1 MNNTQPLPESGS
13 SSQST
18 DDYFKQPFKIGILGG
33 GQLGQML
40 LRPAISWNLDLHIL
54 DPDAAAPCSKSC
66 SNFTV
71 GNFSDFSTVINFGR
85 QVNLITIEIEGVN
98 TEALAQLEQEGVK
111 VYPQPHIIE
120 LIKDKRKQKQ
130 FYVEN
135 GIATS
140 EFVVVNSL
148 AEIAENEHFLPAF
161 NKIATG
167 GFDGRGVQKINK
179 ASDIHLGFDAPGI
192 LEKAVELEKE
202 LSVIVARNANGDCIC
217 YDPVELVYHE
227 QNMVDYLIAPADIP
241 AMIAADAQEIA
252 KEIANKLGI
261 VGLLAVE
268 LFLEKS
274 GRLLVNEVA
283 PRPHNSGHHS
293 IDACITSQ
301 FEQHWRAILGFP
313 LGSTALKQEAA
324 MVNLV
329 GAEGYNGPVMY
340 EGANQLLN
348 EKNVFLHLYGK
359 TSTRPYRKMGHFTIL
374 DHDRDRLIAKVE
386 RLKNKISVIS
396 NITD

>member
-1 MNNTQPLPESGS
+1 MSNTQPLAEEPY

-54 DPDAAAPCSKSC
+54 DPDPNAPCSKSC

-71 GNFSDFSTVINFGR
+71 GNFTDFETVLQFGR
-85 QVNLITIEIEGVN
+85 SVDLLTIEIEGVN
-98 TEALAQLEQEGVK
+98 TEALAQLEREGKK
-111 VYPQPHIIE
+111 VFPQPHIID

-130 FYVEN
+130 FYLDN
-135 GIATS
+135 GIETS
-140 EFVVVNSL
+140 DYVVVNSL
-148 AEIAENEHFLPAF
+148 SDIEANAHLLPAY

-167 GFDGRGVQKINK
+167 GFDGRGVQKINTVE
-179 ASDIHLGFDAPGI
+179 DVGLGFDAPGI
-192 LEKAVELEKE
+192 LEKGVNLEKE
-202 LSVIVARNANGDCIC
+202 LSVIVARNLQGQCVC
-217 YDPVELVYHE
+217 YDPVELVYHD
-227 QNMVDYLIAPADIP
+227 QNMVDFLIAPADIP

-293 IDACITSQ
+293 IDACVTSQ
-301 FEQHWRAILGFP
+301 FEQHWRAILGLP
-313 LGSTALKQEAA
+313 LGSTALRQEAA

-329 GAEGYNGPVMY
+329 GAEGFEGTAMY
-340 EGANQLLN
+340 EGAKELLE

-359 TSTRPYRKMGHFTIL
+359 TTTRPYRKMGHFTIL
-374 DHDRDRLIAKVE
+374 ENDRDRLLNRVQK
-386 RLKNKISVIS
+386 LKNKITVIS
-396 NITD
+396 K